1 MGKTKIIVLSYDFS
15 LKVIRLYHELID
27 QKEYVLSKQLLRS
40 ATSIGANVFEASAAI
55 TKRDFAHKMS
65 IASKEARETYYWLK
79 LLNDSELCTINLTAY
94 IKDVKSIIY
103 VLTAIVKTT
112 QNRLSKKD

>member
-1 MGKTKIIVLSYDFS
+1 MVKTQIIKLTYNFS
-15 LKVIRLYHELID
+15 LKVIPLYKELSKQGEFVI
-27 QKEYVLSKQLLRS
+27 SKQLLRS

-55 TKRDFAHKMS
+55 SKKDFAHKMS

-79 LLNDSELCTINLTAY
+79 LLKDSELSNIDLREY
-94 IKDVKSIIY
+94 IKEVRSIIY

-112 QNRLSKKD
+112 QRRLRQTK